1 VSELDPR
8 VSKVVSAHSLIVAA
22 LSVIHSVRTWGVR
35 GTLLFVA
42 SGLIV

>member
-1 VSELDPR
+1 MSELDPR

-22 LSVIHSVRTWGVR
+22 LNVIHSVRTRGVR

-42 SGLIV
+42 LGLIV